1 MLWCSLFILSILAD
15 GYTPCTL
22 SQDPDD
28 YQNLGN
34 IDVQTQHKEGDGA
47 KDVEQ
52 GELLKCCHLCCCA
65 VEKVLEIKNK
75 DLETMR
81 FSNSFLTNTFLF

>member
-1 MLWCSLFILSILAD
+1 MFILSKLAN

-22 SQDPDD
+22 SQDPND
-28 YQNLGN
+28 YQNLGK
-34 IDVQTQHKEGDGA
+34 IDEQTQHKEGDGA

-65 VEKVLEIKNK
+65 VEKVLQKKIKICK
-75 DLETMR
+75 T
-81 FSNSFLTNTFLF
+81 